1 MILEDQYF
9 LGYRSAEHDR
19 LRAQAED
26 FRSEAAW
33 LFDQV
38 GPLDGKHVVEL
49 GVGPRGCLDELAR
62 RVGPTGSVIG
72 VERDAESVELARK
85 FVVDRTLD
93 NVEVRHGDARA
104 TGLPGDSFDFVTE
117 RLILHNVPRPEEIVT
132 EAVRLARPGGWV
144 AFHEGDRVGQVCDP
158 PAESWTRLME
168 VSQRY
173 ADLNKINLFVG
184 RRMPGLLRRA
194 GLVDV
199 QVRPVVYID
208 HEPGH
213 ERRMVL
219 ADFAENLRD
228 RLIASELITREE
240 FDELHT
246 ALSSHLADPGTSVI
260 SHLYVQAWGRKP
272 E

>member
-9 LGYRSAEHDR
+9 LGYRSEEHDR

-26 FRSEAAW
+26 FQSEAAW

-38 GPLDGKHVVEL
+38 GPLEGKAVVEL
-49 GVGPRGCLDELAR
+49 GVGPRGCLDELAA
-62 RVGPTGSVIG
+62 RVGPDGTVIG

-93 NVEVRHGDARA
+93 NVDVQQGDARA
-104 TGLPGDSFDFVTE
+104 TGLPGDGFDFVTE
-117 RLILHNVPRPEEIVT
+117 RLIMHNVPRPEEIVA
-132 EAVRLARPGGWV
+132 EAVRLVRPGGWV
-144 AFHEGDRVGQVCDP
+144 AFHEGDRRGQSCDP
-158 PAESWTRLME
+158 PAEAWDRLME

-173 ADLNKINLFVG
+173 AERNSIDLFVG
-184 RRMPGLLRRA
+184 RRLPGLLRRA

-199 QVRPVVYID
+199 RVRPVLYID
-208 HEPGH
+208 HELGH
-213 ERRMVL
+213 PRRLVL

-228 RLIASELITREE
+228 RLISSELITRAE
-240 FDELHT
+240 FDGLHA
-246 ALSSHLADPGTSVI
+246 ALRQHLADPGTTVV

-272 E
+272 G